1 MKAWHGGQTTFLALE
16 KEGKRKEVFI
26 VDTTNELYEKF
37 KAKFEGVNGECYRV
51 EKADDLGDLMSDILA
66 QKEVKT
72 ISIFESPL
80 SQAANLT
87 EKLAKAGFEVHTD
100 NLLATTAHDDAGI
113 TEVKWGIAELGT
125 LVQIAPEVDNRL
137 CSTLVPIHL
146 ALLKTSS
153 ILPEL
158 DDMLGTI
165 HSLPQIPGFVG
176 FMSGPSRSSDIER
189 TLEIGVHGPEQVIVI
204 LVDE

>member
-1 MKAWHGGQTTFLALE
+1 ME
-16 KEGKRKEVFI
+16 R
-26 VDTTNELYEKF
+26 TNELYDKF
-37 KAKFEGVNGECYRV
+37 KTMFEGVNGECYRV
-51 EKADDLGDLMSDILA
+51 AKTDDLGDLISGILI

-72 ISIFESPL
+72 LSIFESPL
-80 SQAANLT
+80 SQAANLKD
-87 EKLAKAGFEVHTD
+87 KLGKAGFEVHTD
-100 NLLATTAHDDAGI
+100 NLLYTTAHDDAGI

-158 DDMLGTI
+158 DDMLETL